1 MTLTSPSGLPALRA
15 GIARIQSTL
24 TSGFRKPPGD
34 AAAPG
39 GGDER
44 ELSGAGA
51 TPLGGAEGEAE
62 IEEVLRDGEQGEQ
75 DTGDGVESLSDGDLS
90 SELIITAA
98 RVHQGADTNADASE
112 VVLDDGADGG
122 ANGRPDLTLGSQVI
136 NATGGGEFIDDDSI
150 MLPGPE
156 TDQTSNQL

>member
-39 GGDER
+39 EGDEK
-44 ELSGAGA
+44 ELPGAGKI
-51 TPLGGAEGEAE
+51 PPGGPEEEAE
-62 IEEVLRDGEQGEQ
+62 IEEVLRDGDRGDQN
-75 DTGDGVESLSDGDLS
+75 TGDGIESLSDGDLS

-98 RVHQGADTNADASE
+98 QHHQGADTNANTSE
-112 VVLDDGADGG
+112 AAPGDGAGGG
-122 ANGRPDLTLGSQVI
+122 ADRRPNLTLGSQVI
-136 NATGGGEFIDDDSI
+136 NTTGGGEFIDDDSYHAAR
-150 MLPGPE
+150 PR
-156 TDQTSNQL
+156 D